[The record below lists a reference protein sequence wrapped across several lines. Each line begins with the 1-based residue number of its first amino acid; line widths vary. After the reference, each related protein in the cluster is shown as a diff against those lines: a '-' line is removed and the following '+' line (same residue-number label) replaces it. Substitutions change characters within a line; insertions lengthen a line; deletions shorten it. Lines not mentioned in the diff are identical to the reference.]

1 VIGDKIRTKDFTSD
15 HGAEGTSHLGG
26 LLERR
31 FWAAVARREKL
42 DQPTIKRL
50 HREGYIEV
58 CDVTH
63 MQSPEREFLP
73 THLTEKTRRLLNA
86 AGHKP

>member
-1 VIGDKIRTKDFTSD
+1 METRE
-15 HGAEGTSHLGG
+15 ALQ
-26 LLERR
+26 
-31 FWAAVARREKL
+31 AVAHREKL

-73 THLTEKTRRLLNA
+73 THLTGKARRLLNA
-86 AGHKP
+86 ASHKP